1 MRYKY
6 NGSVYTDQRLQCPL
20 PVLTKSFVLP
30 QRKAL
35 NAKMSTFFD
44 LMTMEGNRGWKPLY
58 FSSDEPKKE

>member
-1 MRYKY
+1 MARYTLLK
-6 NGSVYTDQRLQCPL
+6 GLQCPL
-20 PVLTKSFVLP
+20 LVLTKSFVLP

-58 FSSDEPKKE
+58 FSSDEPKKRVRL